1 MVSWAERGCD
11 LGITPDGPRG
21 PCYKVQEG
29 VISTAQLTGL
39 PIVPASYHLNWKI
52 RLKSWDRF
60 QVPLPFARCEVS
72 VGKIMRVPREATDA
86 ERESLRQQLE
96 ADLRQITRD

>member
-1 MVSWAERGCD
+1 
-11 LGITPDGPRG
+11 
-21 PCYKVQEG
+21 

-60 QVPLPFARCEVS
+60 QVPLPFARCEVT
-72 VGKIMRVPREATDA
+72 VGKIMRVPRETTDA
-86 ERESLRQQLE
+86 EREEFRKQLE
-96 ADLRQITRD
+96 AEMRRITRD